1 MPLPIHRFDNKQKE
15 PYHQMRSKAYAAF
28 KPSADKITDKGD
40 PVEGADTSDS
50 SPRASREASP
60 ARNQGFSVCGYLWCW
75 YLTCSKTFRERLCV
89 SFHIEG
95 VLFFKVHKNTAS
107 AHTLQFKTV

>member
-1 MPLPIHRFDNKQKE
+1 MPIIFLLCQAYRLEPLILKHYSTIMPLPIHRFDNKQKE
-15 PYHQMRSKAYAAF
+15 PYHQMRTKAYAAF

-75 YLTCSKTFRERLCV
+75 YLRWYRTPK
-89 SFHIEG
+89 
-95 VLFFKVHKNTAS
+95 
-107 AHTLQFKTV
+107 